1 MDEIESQIKAHLR
14 SCVGDAQ
21 PIGVIKCE
29 VGDGVAGFTGE
40 IETGLEVRRKH
51 DATTLLDSARGQRP
65 DFSELLLQLRDASRR
80 HALGPFYHCN
90 IEFNES
96 NIHFKY
102 FWEGKPFKSIRDL
115 EPALGGGVPSY
126 VFTQR
131 FDSAL
136 VEELT
141 DFDVNN
147 CLFFYVPMRFKEG
160 KTVSDSLLEVFAT
173 LEWQSDVN
181 NGAMN
186 QYFARDHEPMTTLPR
201 SKLYEKTLKGLLRIG
216 LTEAATIFSDSVALY
231 AHFYPRVEA
240 ARAELNIAAIP
251 KQEQSN
257 IMDRYYEMESK
268 LDAARVKYMRKHIRE
283 LEQTG

>member
-1 MDEIESQIKAHLR
+1 MNEIESQIRALLR
-14 SCVGDAQ
+14 SCVGDDR

-29 VGDGVAGFTGE
+29 AGDGVAGFTGE
-40 IETGLEVRRKH
+40 IETGREIRRKQ
-51 DATTLLDSARGQRP
+51 DATRLLEAARGRRP
-65 DFSELLLQLRDASRR
+65 DFSELLLQLRDASRQ

-96 NIHFKY
+96 TILFEY
-102 FWEGKPFKSIRDL
+102 FWEGKPFRSIRDL

-126 VFTQR
+126 VFNQR

-147 CLFFYVPMRFKEG
+147 CLFFYVPMRFKAG

-181 NGAMN
+181 NGSMN
-186 QYFARDHEPMTTLPR
+186 QYFARDHEPMTALPR
-201 SKLYEKTLKGLLRIG
+201 SKLYDKTLKGLLRIG
-216 LTEAATIFSDSVALY
+216 LTEAARIFTDSVALY
-231 AHFYPRVEA
+231 AHFYPRVEV
-240 ARAELNIAAIP
+240 ARAELNIAAVP

-257 IMDRYYEMESK
+257 VMGSYYEMESA
-268 LDAARVKYMRKHIRE
+268 LDAARVKYIREHIRE
-283 LEQTG
+283 LEQN